1 MLRPLMPRPLNPLT
15 ATRRKAR
22 VLRAGLL
29 SLVAGVGCMQAA
41 LAEDYQGPNLNG
53 ETLTISCPW
62 TGAEGDNFRRVTALF
77 ERQTGAVVRHACSQ
91 SSEQDILAN
100 ARNGTPSHISIIPQP
115 GLAAQLAAMGALTP
129 LGEKTRAWIERA
141 YAAGSSWAQLG
152 QFTNAQGKKDFYG
165 FPFNVN
171 VKSLVWYIPKRFQE
185 KGYKVP
191 QTMEQLEAL
200 TQRMVGEG
208 VTPWC
213 IGLES
218 EAASGWPAT
227 DWVEDMMLRLHPP
240 TVYDDWVTN
249 RIPFDDPK
257 VLDAI
262 KAYGKIALDP
272 KMVAGGPKAVNGTS
286 FKESPRGLFGTQP
299 TCFMHRQA
307 SFISAFFPE
316 RQAAEA
322 DFFYFPP
329 YLKKMLG
336 FPVLGGGTLFTITK
350 DSKASRAFIEFLQH
364 PQAHETWMARGGFLT
379 PHRAVDRNQ
388 YRDRLQRKAGDIL
401 LGATTI
407 RFDGSDL
414 MPAAVGAGTFWKG
427 MLDYTAGKSPEAVAA
442 EIDKSWKANKK

>member
-1 MLRPLMPRPLNPLT
+1 MHRLLNTGPRRLKPAHRTPP
-15 ATRRKAR
+15 AR
-22 VLRAGLL
+22 LFC
-29 SLVAGVGCMQAA
+29 LVALAVAAWGARPA
-41 LAEDYQGPNLNG
+41 LAEDYRGPSLNG
-53 ETLTISCPW
+53 EALTISCPW
-62 TGAEGDNFRRVTALF
+62 TGVEGEHFRSVTALF
-77 ERQTGAVVRHACSQ
+77 ERQTGAVVRHTCSQ
-91 SSEQDILAN
+91 SSELDILAN
-100 ARNGTPSHISIIPQP
+100 AKNGTPTHISVVPQP
-115 GLAAQLAAMGALTP
+115 GLAAQLAALGALTP
-129 LGEKTRAWIERA
+129 LGEKTRTWIERA
-141 YAAGSSWAQLG
+141 YAAGPSWSQLG
-152 QFTNAQGKKDFYG
+152 QFPNAQGKPELYG
-165 FPFNVN
+165 FAFNVN

-200 TQRMVGEG
+200 TQRMVSEG

-213 IGLES
+213 MGLES

-240 TVYDDWVTN
+240 TVYDDWVSN

-257 VLDAI
+257 VIEAI
-262 KAYGKIALDP
+262 KAFGKVALDP
-272 KMVAGGPKAVNGTS
+272 KMVAGGPKAVRSTS
-286 FKESPRGLFGTQP
+286 FKESPRGLFGNQP
-299 TCFMHRQA
+299 SCFMHRQA

-350 DSKASRAFIEFLQH
+350 DSKAARAFIEFLQH
-364 PQAHETWMARGGFLT
+364 PQAHEIWMAKGGFLT
-379 PHRAVDRNQ
+379 PHRAVDRNK

-427 MLDYTAGKSPEAVAA
+427 MLAYTEGKPPEAVAA
-442 EIDKSWKANKK
+442 EIDKSWKALQK